1 MKRILLLL
9 CIIINISG
17 CKKDT
22 DTATN
27 ETLNGKWSTGGYDLE
42 LYNSSGI
49 KVSHIVADAVKSYWT
64 FDDKQ
69 VKVSTDINTSVKFSD
84 YILRRNAD
92 NRILTFSNPNF
103 AAQTTWSIVAQT
115 DQYMRINTEV
125 TDKQWLIYG
134 TNQTAARAVM
144 TIYLTK
150 E

>member
-22 DTATN
+22 DNTTK

-42 LYNSSGI
+42 LYNSSGV

-69 VKVSTDINTSVKFSD
+69 VKVSTDVNTSVKLTD

-103 AAQTTWSIVAQT
+103 AAQATWSIVAQT
-115 DQYMRINTEV
+115 DQYMRISAEV
-125 TDKQWLIYG
+125 TDKQSLIYG
-134 TNQTAARAVM
+134 TNQIAARGVM
-144 TIYLTK
+144 NIYLTK

>member
-1 MKRILLLL
+1 MKRILFLLFIL
-9 CIIINISG
+9 INISA

-22 DTATN
+22 DNTTS
-27 ETLNGKWSTGGYDLE
+27 ETLSGKWSTGGYDLE

-49 KVSHIVADAVKSYWT
+49 KVSHIIADAVKSYWT

-84 YILRRNAD
+84 YSLRRNTD

-103 AAQTTWSIVAQT
+103 AVQTTWSIVAQT
-115 DQYMRINTEV
+115 DQYMRISSEV
-125 TDKQWLIYG
+125 TDKQSLIYG
-134 TNQTAARAVM
+134 TNQTAARGIM
-144 TIYLTK
+144 NIYLTK

>member
-1 MKRILLLL
+1 MKRILFLLF
-9 CIIINISG
+9 IVINISG

-22 DTATN
+22 DHTTS
-27 ETLNGKWSTGGYDLE
+27 ETLSGKWSTGGYDLE

-49 KVSHIVADAVKSYWT
+49 KVSHIIADAVKSYWI

-69 VKVSTDINTSVKFSD
+69 VKVSTDINISVKFSD

-103 AAQTTWSIVAQT
+103 AVQTTWSIVAQT
-115 DQYMRINTEV
+115 DQYMRISSEI
-125 TDKQWLIYG
+125 TDKQSLIYG
-134 TNQTAARAVM
+134 TNQTAARGVM
-144 TIYLTK
+144 NIYLTK

>member
-1 MKRILLLL
+1 MKRILFLLFIL
-9 CIIINISG
+9 INVSA

-22 DTATN
+22 DNTTS
-27 ETLNGKWSTGGYDLE
+27 ESLSGKWSTGGYDLE

-49 KVSHIVADAVKSYWT
+49 KVSHIIADAVKSYWT

-103 AAQTTWSIVAQT
+103 AVQTTWSIVAQT
-115 DQYMRINTEV
+115 DQYMRISSEV
-125 TDKQWLIYG
+125 TDKQSLIYG
-134 TNQTAARAVM
+134 TNQTAARGVM
-144 TIYLTK
+144 NIYLTK

>member
-1 MKRILLLL
+1 MRRILFLL
-9 CIIINISG
+9 CVIINISG

-22 DTATN
+22 DNTTN
-27 ETLNGKWSTGGYDLE
+27 ETLNGKWSTGGYNLE
-42 LYNSSGI
+42 LYNSSGV
-49 KVSHIVADAVKSYWT
+49 KVSHIVADAIKSYWT

-69 VKVSTDINTSVKFSD
+69 VKVSTDVNTSVKFSD
-84 YILRRNAD
+84 YILRRNVD

-103 AAQTTWSIVAQT
+103 APQTTWSIVAQT
-115 DQYMRINTEV
+115 DQYMRISAEV

>member
-1 MKRILLLL
+1 MKRILFLLL
-9 CIIINISG
+9 ILINISA

-22 DTATN
+22 DHTTN

-64 FDDKQ
+64 FNDKQ
-69 VKVSTDINTSVKFSD
+69 VKFSTDVHTSVKFSD
-84 YILRRNAD
+84 YILRRNTD

-103 AAQTTWSIVAQT
+103 AAQTTWNIVAQT
-115 DQYMRINTEV
+115 DQYIRISAEV
-125 TDKQWLIYG
+125 TDKQSLIYG
-134 TNQTAARAVM
+134 TNQIAARGVM
-144 TIYLTK
+144 NIYLTK